1 MRDEPVDPPLVT
13 GAIIATGVLAVSFSG
28 PIAASTLAPALAI
41 ALWRNAF
48 GAALS
53 APYTLLRRGDEL
65 SRLVRHDR
73 RVLGAAV
80 VAGLFLALHFGLW
93 IPSLR
98 LTSVTA
104 STALVTTTPLWT
116 VALARARG
124 LPVGRGVLVGV
135 LVATAGVLV
144 VTGVDAGGSARALR
158 GDLMALGGGVAA
170 AGYVASGEVVRRSV
184 STASYTLIAYTTCAL
199 ALVPVCLVAG
209 TDAWHLSARSWL
221 DILLLTLTAQLLGHT
236 LLNRALRAA
245 GATTVSLA
253 ILLEVP
259 GAALVAWVWLDQQ
272 PPVAV
277 LPGAGLVLLGLA
289 VVVRASARERSRG
302 RQAEG
307 AEPPQPDDV
316 TLTSPRPAG

>member
-1 MRDEPVDPPLVT
+1 V
-13 GAIIATGVLAVSFSG
+13 AVSFSG
-28 PIAASTLAPALAI
+28 PIAASTVAPALAI

-48 GAALS
+48 GAALG
-53 APYTLLRRGDEL
+53 APYTLLRRRDEL
-65 SRLVRHDR
+65 VRLVRRER
-73 RVLGAAV
+73 RVLAV
-80 VAGLFLALHFGLW
+80 AVLAGMFLALHFGLW

-124 LPVGRGVLVGV
+124 RPVGRGVLIGV

-144 VTGVDAGGSARALR
+144 VTGVDAGGSTPALH

-170 AGYVASGEVVRRSV
+170 AGYVASGEAVRRSV
-184 STASYTLIAYTTCAL
+184 STASYTLVAYTSCAL
-199 ALVPVCLVAG
+199 ALVPVCLLTG
-209 TDAWHLSARSWL
+209 TTTWHLPARGWL
-221 DILLLTLTAQLLGHT
+221 DIVLLTLTAQLLGHT

-253 ILLEVP
+253 VLLEVP
-259 GAALVAWVWLDQQ
+259 GASLVAWVWLGQQ
-272 PPVAV
+272 PPLAV

-289 VVVRASARERSRG
+289 VVVRASARARARERG
-302 RQAEG
+302 HD
-307 AEPPQPDDV
+307 EPADDV
-316 TLTSPRPAG
+316 ALTSPGPTG

>member
-1 MRDEPVDPPLVT
+1 MHDEPVDPPLLT
-13 GAIIATGVLAVSFSG
+13 AAIIATGVVAVSFSG

-41 ALWRNAF
+41 ALWRNAL

-53 APYTLLRRGDEL
+53 APWTLLRRRSEL
-65 SRLVRHDR
+65 TRLVRQDR
-73 RVLGAAV
+73 RVLAGAAL
-80 VAGLFLALHFGLW
+80 AGLFLALHFGLW

-158 GDLMALGGGVAA
+158 GDLMALGGGIAA
-170 AGYVASGEVVRRSV
+170 AGYVAMGEVVRRSV
-184 STASYTLIAYTTCAL
+184 STASYTLVAYTTCAL

-209 TDAWHLSARSWL
+209 TDAWNLSARSWL
-221 DILLLTLTAQLLGHT
+221 DIVVLTLTAQLLGHT

-259 GAALVAWVWLDQQ
+259 GASLVAWVWLDQQ

-289 VVVRASARERSRG
+289 VVVRASARERSRE
-302 RQAEG
+302 RLREG
-307 AEPPQPDDV
+307 TDPVEPDDV
-316 TLTSPRPAG
+316 SLTSPGPAG

>member
-1 MRDEPVDPPLVT
+1 MPDEQVDPPLMTAAFV
-13 GAIIATGVLAVSFSG
+13 ATSVLAVSFSG

-53 APYTLLRRGDEL
+53 APYTLLRRRDEL
-65 SRLVRHDR
+65 TRLLRSQR
-73 RVLGAAV
+73 RVLGAAMA
-80 VAGLFLALHFGLW
+80 AGLFLALHFGLW

-135 LVATAGVLV
+135 LLASAGVV
-144 VTGVDAGGSARALR
+144 VITGVDAGGSARALR

-170 AGYVASGEVVRRSV
+170 AGYVACGEVVRRCV
-184 STASYTLIAYTTCAL
+184 STASYTLVAYTCCAL
-199 ALVPVCLVAG
+199 ALLPVCLLAG
-209 TDAWHLSARSWL
+209 TDAWSLSARSWL
-221 DILLLTLTAQLLGHT
+221 DIAVLTLTAQLLGHT
-236 LLNRALRAA
+236 LLNRALRAV

-253 ILLEVP
+253 VLLEVP
-259 GAALVAWVWLDQQ
+259 GAALVAWVWLGQQ
-272 PPVAV
+272 PPIAV
-277 LPGAGLVLLGLA
+277 LPGAALVLLGLA
-289 VVVRASARERSRG
+289 VVVRTSARSRVL
-302 RQAEG
+302 
-307 AEPPQPDDV
+307 EPHRMW
-316 TLTSPRPAG
+316 LASPGPTG